1 MSPAGDQ
8 RPDDRVLKS
17 AVDKGLISKEM
28 ADDAQREGL
37 ITQTRATDLLIRKGV
52 LTKHIVDNLAGLQP
66 VAHSEPVAIAGFKII
81 GQLGKG
87 GMGTVYKALQVSMNR
102 EVALKVIARQFA
114 EDPGFCER
122 FLREARAAGAVNH
135 PNVITCYDVGQD
147 QEWLYMALELMTGGD
162 AASLPHD
169 RGGRVNE
176 VRALRVIADCA
187 RGLSALK
194 RSGLIHRDIKPANIF
209 ISQDGVAKLGDLG
222 LARSTSGDDRMT
234 MTGAAMGT
242 PAFMSPEQASGES
255 DLDIRTDI
263 YALGAS
269 LFAMLTG
276 DIPFRGA
283 SAFAVVAK
291 VINDPTPDPR
301 LFNPALSDGAASVVL
316 AAMAKVRDQRYAT
329 PEQMIEDVERVLTD
343 RPLLTAALVPR
354 PAAAMQ
360 QATVIGHALN
370 TTVPENHAGH
380 GPSTIATVP
389 MRGSANAE
397 AKTIITPSAGMA
409 PPTNIGPTTTHL
421 AGAVGAASAARHSR
435 SRLVY
440 VVVAV
445 LVVVLF
451 AGAAAAMSGR
461 GAHHPGP
468 SPLATTEPSVASGPS
483 GAAVAQ
489 APTAVEAAATPAPA
503 TTPAPPHVSGGVP
516 DAPLSLDDP
525 SRAPSANP
533 GEQLQPPPDTPTYHP
548 VPVVVAAPVVPAPAP
563 QPAPETVAVSAPDP
577 TPQPLAVVRPSAP
590 PAPEAIV
597 PMSRE
602 MLENYRQTLR
612 DRNSDALVNDAGNH
626 TVAVT
631 IDPTARDLAAL
642 DGLPVSHLDCTGCA
656 RLTDLRVLRELPLVT
671 LSLNGCTGVTSL
683 AALAGKHLV
692 ALDLS
697 GCDGLTGDLGA
708 LSGMPLHDLRIAGCH
723 HLTSLAGIESA
734 QLTMLDAT
742 DCRRLASISALSGM
756 PLLRVELVHCP
767 RIIDI
772 EALRGSPLEVLDLSG
787 CDSLTTLLPLGGT
800 HLRLLGIEDCRKLVD
815 LQGLDGVPLHELSI
829 THCPQLANLVGLH
842 TSTLVSLVIVRCPS
856 LLSLNGLQGNRLRT
870 LELTS
875 CPELGGELKVL
886 RGMPIEEVTIRDC
899 GSLLSLE
906 GLDHAP
912 LRRAVVVSCRH
923 LTDMRAV
930 QRPGIELIT
939 DRN

>member
-28 ADDAQREGL
+28 ADDAQRESL

-66 VAHSEPVAIAGFKII
+66 PAHPEPVAIAGFKII

-209 ISQDGVAKLGDLG
+209 ISQDGIAKLGDLG

-301 LFNPALSDGAASVVL
+301 VFNPALSDGAASIVL

-343 RPLLTAALVPR
+343 RALLTAALVPR

-360 QATVIGHALN
+360 QATIVGYGLN
-370 TTVPENHAGH
+370 TTVPESHAGH
-380 GPSTIATVP
+380 GASTVATVP
-389 MRGSANAE
+389 VRSPSNAE
-397 AKTIITPSAGMA
+397 AKTIITPMAGMA
-409 PPTNIGPTTTHL
+409 PSTAVGPSTTHL
-421 AGAVGAASAARHSR
+421 AEAVGAASAARHSR

-445 LVVVLF
+445 LAVLLF
-451 AGAAAAMSGR
+451 AGAAVAMSGR
-461 GAHHPGP
+461 GAHLIPSPGP
-468 SPLATTEPSVASGPS
+468 SAASQPS
-483 GAAVAQ
+483 AAVA
-489 APTAVEAAATPAPA
+489 AAPAPA
-503 TTPAPPHVSGGVP
+503 AVVASAPPAVAPPPTPPHVSGGVQ
-516 DAPLSLDDP
+516 DAPLSLDEP
-525 SRAPSANP
+525 GRTQNANP
-533 GEQLQPPPDTPTYHP
+533 GEQLQPPPETPVYHP
-548 VPVVVAAPVVPAPAP
+548 TPAAPVVAAAPVAQPMPEPVAVAAP
-563 QPAPETVAVSAPDP
+563 QPVA
-577 TPQPLAVVRPSAP
+577 QPVAVVRPAPAVDP
-590 PAPEAIV
+590 PAPVAMV
-597 PMSRE
+597 AMSRQQ
-602 MLENYRQTLR
+602 LDNYRQTLR
-612 DRNSDALVNDAGNH
+612 DRSSDALVNDAGNN

-631 IDPTARDLAAL
+631 IDPAARDLAAL
-642 DGLPVSHLDCTGCA
+642 DGLPVSHLDCTGCTH
-656 RLTDLRVLRELPLVT
+656 LNDLRVLRELPLVS
-671 LSLNGCTGVTSL
+671 LSLNGCSGVTSL
-683 AALAGKHLV
+683 AAIAGKPLV

-697 GCDGLTGDLGA
+697 GCDGLSGDLGA
-708 LSGMPLHDLRIAGCH
+708 LSGMPLRDLRIAGCH
-723 HLTSLAGIESA
+723 HLTSIAGIESA
-734 QLTMLDAT
+734 QLTTFDAT
-742 DCRRLASISALSGM
+742 DCRKLASITVLSGM
-756 PLLRVELVHCP
+756 PLVRVELVHCP

-800 HLRLLGIEDCRKLVD
+800 HLRLLGLEDCRKLVD

-829 THCPQLANLVGLH
+829 THCPQLASLVGLH
-842 TSTLVSLVIVRCPS
+842 TSTLTHLVIVRCPE
-856 LLSLNGLQGNRLRT
+856 LLSLNGLQGNHLKT

-886 RGMPIEEVTIRDC
+886 KGMPIEEVTIRDC
-899 GSLLSLE
+899 GSLVSLE